1 MYGRDRHLWDDPQYI
16 QAISPEEARQLFGDY
31 AIRQQGVT
39 FILKDTYLQH
49 YAHFTM
55 ESMLTMW
62 TTYATSVSPDGQTT
76 LDFPDRMVL
85 PVMNDPEWRDGN
97 IGMNGFVL
105 KHAFPGM
112 YYQYKR
118 DWQEKADFGTVDVY
132 DRVVLL

>member
-1 MYGRDRHLWDDPQYI
+1 MYGADQRHFNDPEYI
-16 QAISPEEARQLFGDY
+16 QAISPAEAGKLFGHH
-31 AIRQQGVT
+31 AIRQTGVT

-49 YAHFTM
+49 YAHFTL

-62 TTYATSVSPDGQTT
+62 TTYATSVSPDGQTP
-76 LDFPDRMVL
+76 LDFPDRML
-85 PVMNDPEWRDGN
+85 FPVMNDPDWRDGN

-118 DWQEKADFGTVDVY
+118 DWEEKADFGTVDVY